1 MNDWISVTDALPIP
15 NEMVLVTCVAKN
27 GNRSVNRAYIDEQGF
42 FHGSGSMAGVVAW
55 QPMPEPYEGGG
66 LSAGPKQSVHC
77 RERRKRAAVH
87 VSEQTS

>member
-55 QPMPEPYEGGG
+55 QPMPEPYAGGDY
-66 LSAGPKQSVHC
+66 L
-77 RERRKRAAVH
+77 
-87 VSEQTS
+87 